1 MEPKCNYCDFFG
13 EKYHCHNCKVF
24 NGAREHVPQEITCSL
39 EEFVQT
45 IENED
50 NLDEIYEV
58 GDYINIETYTG
69 ERLKI
74 VVLDHN
80 KDVIS
85 NTNGKTAK
93 ISLGVLDSDGYF
105 TMNSES
111 TNAGGWS
118 ESLMRRRMERFFRIM
133 PEPLKS
139 HIVPVV
145 KKTSV
150 GSRRDEIVCTDD
162 KLFLFSEVE
171 IFGSNTYSFAGEG
184 EQYEYFKSEDNRR
197 FKRYTWLRSPY
208 YFSSL
213 NFCYVNGDGY
223 SYYNFASITF
233 GVAFGFCLGSN
244 I

>member
-1 MEPKCNYCDFFG
+1 MKPKCNYCDFFG

-24 NGAREHVPQEITCSL
+24 NGSREHVPQEITCSL

-58 GDYINIETYTG
+58 GDYIYVETYTG

-80 KDVIS
+80 KDVVS
-85 NTNGKTAK
+85 NASGKTAK
-93 ISLGVLDSDGYF
+93 ISLGVLDNDGCF

-111 TNAGGWS
+111 TNTGGWS
-118 ESLMRRRMERFFRIM
+118 ESLMRRRMERFFRVM

-139 HIVPVV
+139 RIVPVV
-145 KKTSV
+145 KKTSA

-171 IFGSNTYSFAGEG
+171 IFGSNTYTE
-184 EQYEYFKSEDNRR
+184 
-197 FKRYTWLRSPY
+197 L
-208 YFSSL
+208 
-213 NFCYVNGDGY
+213 
-223 SYYNFASITF
+223 
-233 GVAFGFCLGSN
+233 
-244 I
+244 